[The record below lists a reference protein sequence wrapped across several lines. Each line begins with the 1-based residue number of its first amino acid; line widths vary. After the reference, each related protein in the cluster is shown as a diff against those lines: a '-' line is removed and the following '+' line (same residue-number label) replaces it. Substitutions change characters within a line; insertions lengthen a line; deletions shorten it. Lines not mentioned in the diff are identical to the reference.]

1 MSDLTELEQRL
12 SAELERLTGQVGL
25 GKLSRAEVDRRVAER
40 AHTQRIRRA
49 VVSGTFAVALV
60 ALVGVVAFPKAGND
74 DTRLVTGDRR
84 IAPASVSPD
93 PPAVSA
99 SERPTTTPEPT
110 TPSTPPTTMAGP
122 PATGGPKTITF
133 GPITFHAPSN
143 WSILTLQGPA
153 ERTAAFIGPL
163 AGGPSN
169 LNLRVMIDYTGTV
182 DALQPTECLEY
193 PIEKPT
199 SVELLESGFAPVG
212 SLTAEYRRWRFTCL
226 IHGVEEHRVWL
237 LPASHIAI
245 VEQRHAPE
253 VADVV
258 ATADVET
265 TPPSTRSPVNTS
277 IPPLPPK
284 PTGPSV
290 RFSMPSGNI
299 GCTMQSGGGV
309 VRCDIRQRDWAP
321 PVKPADCEYEFGRI
335 LILGRTSGFGC
346 ASDTALGAG
355 PVLPYGSTARQG
367 EYECRSDEVGV
378 TCTNLESGHGFLLS
392 AAEYRL
398 F

>member
-12 SAELERLTGQVGL
+12 PAELERLAGQVGL
-25 GKLSRAEVDRRVAER
+25 GKLSRAGVDRRVAER

-74 DTRLVTGDRR
+74 DTRLVTGDRG

-99 SERPTTTPEPT
+99 SEPPTTTPEPT

-122 PATGGPKTITF
+122 PATRGPKTITF
-133 GPITFHAPSN
+133 GPITFHAPSY
-143 WSILTLQGPA
+143 WDILIPGPP
-153 ERTAAFIGPL
+153 TMAFIGQL

-169 LNLRVMIDYTGTV
+169 VNLRVMTNYTGTV

-258 ATADVET
+258 ATAEVET
-265 TPPSTRSPVNTS
+265 TPPSTRSPVQTS

-290 RFSMPSGNI
+290 YFTMPSGNI
-299 GCTMQSGGGV
+299 GCMIYSDGGV

-335 LILGRTSGFGC
+335 LILGRTAGFGC

-355 PVLPYGSTARQG
+355 PVLPYGSTIRHG
-367 EYECRSDEVGV
+367 KYECRSDEVGV